1 MSYEERFAIVKT
13 NLVSF
18 IKEKITSRYNY
29 SNEYIIW
36 SYMVIIDAYKEKFT
50 EQFSQYMTPSIENTL
65 FVAAKHFSYAVQS
78 FVNTNQLYTLEELLN
93 FVDIFLS
100 IQFNDFEN
108 MCDDIS
114 MAMYEEEVQS
124 EQDNPSENI

>member
-1 MSYEERFAIVKT
+1 MSYEERFEIVKT

-36 SYMVIIDAYKEKFT
+36 SYSVIIDAYKEKFT
-50 EQFSQYMTPSIENTL
+50 QQFSQYMTPSIENTL

-78 FVNTNQLYTLEELLN
+78 FVNMNPFYSLEDLLN
-93 FVDIFLS
+93 FVDMFLS
-100 IQFNDFEN
+100 IQFNDFGN

-114 MAMYEEEVQS
+114 MAMYEEEVQR